1 MKILIL
7 GCGQVGSTIA
17 SNLAR
22 MTNNDVTI
30 IDINESALQQINQ
43 RLDVQTIVGNGAW
56 PSVLSAAGAQDADMI
71 LALTQNDE
79 TNMAACRIAYALF
92 NTPNRIARV
101 RYSDFVEFE
110 TGNNNYKTS
119 LDLFNITE
127 AISPE
132 QLVTEQIVNL
142 LLHSSALQILRFAH
156 DKIRLLVIRAQN
168 GGMLVNQ
175 PISNLKQHLE
185 EGVDCQICAIYRNN
199 HLLVPTGSTVIQ
211 EDDEVFVLTPTAY
224 LENIMREL
232 RPINK
237 RTRRIMIAGGGNI
250 GYRVARQLETKLDIK
265 IIERKQNRAE
275 WLAENL
281 NNTLVLVGNASD
293 ESLLENEYI
302 DEIDVF
308 CALTN
313 DDENNIMSA
322 MLAKNLGAKRVM
334 AIINR
339 SSYVDLLQGS
349 AIDIVI
355 SPHLITI
362 GSILTHVHLGDIM
375 AVYPLRRG
383 SAEAIEVVLHGDR
396 HTSKL
401 IGRTMTQLRLP
412 AGCYFGAVI
421 RNEKIIMYHQDTVL
435 ADGDHVIFFIARRK
449 AVQDLEKM
457 IQVKLGFFA

>member
-92 NTPNRIARV
+92 NTPNRIARI

-156 DKIRLLVIRAQN
+156 DK
-168 GGMLVNQ
+168 
-175 PISNLKQHLE
+175 
-185 EGVDCQICAIYRNN
+185 
-199 HLLVPTGSTVIQ
+199 
-211 EDDEVFVLTPTAY
+211 
-224 LENIMREL
+224 
-232 RPINK
+232 
-237 RTRRIMIAGGGNI
+237 
-250 GYRVARQLETKLDIK
+250 
-265 IIERKQNRAE
+265 
-275 WLAENL
+275 
-281 NNTLVLVGNASD
+281 
-293 ESLLENEYI
+293 
-302 DEIDVF
+302 
-308 CALTN
+308 
-313 DDENNIMSA
+313 
-322 MLAKNLGAKRVM
+322 
-334 AIINR
+334 
-339 SSYVDLLQGS
+339 
-349 AIDIVI
+349 
-355 SPHLITI
+355 
-362 GSILTHVHLGDIM
+362 
-375 AVYPLRRG
+375 
-383 SAEAIEVVLHGDR
+383 
-396 HTSKL
+396 
-401 IGRTMTQLRLP
+401 
-412 AGCYFGAVI
+412 
-421 RNEKIIMYHQDTVL
+421 
-435 ADGDHVIFFIARRK
+435 
-449 AVQDLEKM
+449 
-457 IQVKLGFFA
+457 